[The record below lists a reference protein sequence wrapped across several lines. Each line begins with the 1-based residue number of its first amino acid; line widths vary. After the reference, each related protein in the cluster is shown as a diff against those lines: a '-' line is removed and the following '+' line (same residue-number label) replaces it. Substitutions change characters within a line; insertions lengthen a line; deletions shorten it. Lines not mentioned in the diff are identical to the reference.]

1 MEINEKIETNDSSII
16 QMQLD
21 ALLREYESLRQEA
34 THCDSTQMSLATS
47 AFGFLTAC
55 FTLSGIF
62 ARSPTDSF
70 LVYCVLPC
78 FSMFFGLLWI
88 DQLFRRIRFGTYMRR
103 TENKIDLLIPKLESN
118 GTPVRIL
125 EFERWISELDDNLP
139 LLRRPRF
146 IYGFILTGTWLIVPV
161 LIPICSQ
168 LFLFSEIVSYFS
180 FFDQHPCVSIVMS
193 AVGCIYYFY
202 LTVLIYR
209 IYTFPKESNLP

>member
-1 MEINEKIETNDSSII
+1 MKNSGNIKANDPFII

-21 ALLREYESLRQEA
+21 TLLREYESLRQEA

-62 ARSPTDSF
+62 AKSPTDSF

-78 FSMFFGLLWI
+78 LSMFFGLLWI

-103 TENKIDLLIPKLESN
+103 TENKIDLLIPELKSN

-139 LLRRPRF
+139 LFRRPRF
-146 IYGFILTGTWLIVPV
+146 IYGFILTGTWLITPV

-168 LFLFSEIVSYFS
+168 FFLFSEIMPYFS
-180 FFDQHPCVSIVMS
+180 FFDLHPCVSIVMFT
-193 AVGCIYYFY
+193 VGCIYYFY
-202 LTVLIYR
+202 LIVLTYR
-209 IYTFPKESNLP
+209 IYTFPKESNLS